1 MIYCNL
7 KGGLGNMM
15 FQIAATLSI
24 AKDNNTQAIFPN
36 LKKHLNYLNEEKT
49 HNPSLN
55 YADQYHFLNIF
66 KKLNCWDQNISL
78 KIYNFPFHYENLKI
92 ENPNCEIN
100 GFFQSEKYFI
110 NNKDYIKYVFTIDE
124 FILNKLQNTYKNVLD
139 CNSTSLHI
147 RRGDYLKLKNHHPLQ
162 NMDYFKN
169 AIELTKQNTEKYVVF
184 SDDIEWCKSKFQ
196 GNRFIFIENERDYV
210 ELYLMSLCKNNIIS
224 NSSFSWWGAWL
235 NSNENRVIISPKQWF
250 GQYIK
255 ENDSD
260 IIPQNWKRI

>member
-92 ENPNCEIN
+92 ENPNCEI
-100 GFFQSEKYFI
+100 
-110 NNKDYIKYVFTIDE
+110 
-124 FILNKLQNTYKNVLD
+124 
-139 CNSTSLHI
+139 
-147 RRGDYLKLKNHHPLQ
+147 
-162 NMDYFKN
+162 
-169 AIELTKQNTEKYVVF
+169 F
-184 SDDIEWCKSKFQ
+184 SI
-196 GNRFIFIENERDYV
+196 
-210 ELYLMSLCKNNIIS
+210 
-224 NSSFSWWGAWL
+224 
-235 NSNENRVIISPKQWF
+235 
-250 GQYIK
+250 
-255 ENDSD
+255 
-260 IIPQNWKRI
+260 